1 MGVIAVDL
9 LENVKSFLLDADFS
23 NYAISAFLALLQN
36 YEQDAQTAKDL
47 SNASNVPIG
56 RIYEVLE
63 ELKIAGLIEVLESNP
78 KRYRMIPLNQALSN
92 LITAT
97 KKASQRKTEFL
108 FERAKEI
115 EKEMLKVDK
124 YLSRDKSQVFLRT
137 LFGTGDM
144 YKFYVELFKGA
155 EKEILLS
162 AFLNENTPRI
172 IRNGRLF
179 YDPLKMA
186 ADRGVRVRQLW
197 CLDYDT
203 RPLSVAEKKA
213 NAELFGKIIDILRTD
228 LNIPVN
234 HPCIENRFI
243 PQSIP
248 SYFDVI
254 DQNRVLFK
262 LRNPLQ
268 PFEVFGCVCLLDP
281 ILALEL
287 RKRFN
292 SMWLF
297 GDTNVE

>member
-9 LENVKSFLLDADFS
+9 LENVKSFLLDANFS
-23 NYAISAFLALLQN
+23 NYAINAFLTLLQS
-36 YEQDAQTAKDL
+36 YEQEPQTAKDI
-47 SNASNVPIG
+47 SIASNVPIG

-63 ELKIAGLIEVLESNP
+63 ELNAAGLIEVFESNP

-92 LITAT
+92 LITVT

-108 FERAKEI
+108 FERAKQI
-115 EKEMLKVDK
+115 EKEMLKADK

-144 YKFYVELFKGA
+144 YKFYIELFNGA

-162 AFLNENTPRI
+162 SFLNENTPKI
-172 IRNGRLF
+172 LRNALFFYNPLRL
-179 YDPLKMA
+179 A
-186 ADRGVRVRQLW
+186 ADRGVHVRQLW

-203 RPLSVAEKKA
+203 RPLSAAEKKA
-213 NAELFGKIIDILRTD
+213 NAELFGKIVNTIRTD
-228 LNIPVN
+228 LQIPAN
-234 HPCIENRFI
+234 HPYIENRFI

-248 SYFDVI
+248 SYFDII
-254 DQNRVLFK
+254 DQNRVIFK

-268 PFEVFGCVCLLDP
+268 PYEVFACVCLLDP
-281 ILALEL
+281 SLALEL
-287 RKRFN
+287 HKRFN

-297 GDTNVE
+297 GDAIVE